1 MKIFVMISLDKT
13 VTLNVQASDTVA
25 AVKEKLQDKEGIP
38 RDQQLLLFAG
48 FEIADTQS
56 LKTCFVQN
64 GSTLYLASRIPL
76 SAVQK
81 IHTTAAALAMAQQRA
96 EEAERLL
103 HLTEQARSAWAAE
116 ALSLG
121 WGQHQAAI
129 APSEDAVAAP
139 AEDAAN
145 APAEDALAAQQL
157 SRRQKKRHR
166 QSTAKELYGNADYV
180 SDGS

>member
-1 MKIFVMISLDKT
+1 M
-13 VTLNVQASDTVA
+13 
-25 AVKEKLQDKEGIP
+25 
-38 RDQQLLLFAG
+38 
-48 FEIADTQS
+48 
-56 LKTCFVQN
+56 
-64 GSTLYLASRIPL
+64 
-76 SAVQK
+76 QK

-129 APSEDAVAAP
+129 APSEDAVVAPSDDAVVAP
-139 AEDAAN
+139 AEDC
-145 APAEDALAAQQL
+145 APQQL
-157 SRRQKKRHR
+157 SHRQKKRRR
-166 QSTAKELYGNADYV
+166 QNTAKELYGNTDCD